1 MNSQE
6 TVRKQTGTISV
17 FCSLRKIEQYRTAL
31 ADVKKHEGG
40 NSPFPVKTSLKPR

>member
-17 FCSLRKIEQYRTAL
+17 FCNFPTIVQYKTAL

-40 NSPFPVKTSLKPR
+40 NSPFPVKTPLKRR

>member
-6 TVRKQTGTISV
+6 TVRDYPVIFRIKKML
-17 FCSLRKIEQYRTAL
+17 FKIEQYRTAL